1 MNQNKNKLF
10 ELSLGIGTLN
20 GGAGSVGMHT
30 KEHLDTKN
38 PSGFACDTEFA
49 MMMRSLRDEHHLS
62 FAFKHEKG

>member
-1 MNQNKNKLF
+1 MV
-10 ELSLGIGTLN
+10 
-20 GGAGSVGMHT
+20 GAGSGGIAVFFSLLNIYYEYICMHT

-49 MMMRSLRDEHHLS
+49 MMMRSLRAEHHLS